1 MSKSKIVTVEQ
12 DPDTGDLIL
21 PLSDELMGQLDW
33 KIGDTVRWS
42 DNGDGTW
49 SLYKFEEQ
57 LEFDFDEKDDAILS
71 LLTENQRLKAENE
84 ELKRENKEIRTRFE
98 DDYK

>member
-1 MSKSKIVTVEQ
+1 MNNSKIVNVEK
-12 DPDTGDLIL
+12 DPETGDLIL
-21 PLSDELMGQLDW
+21 PLSDELMEQLGW
-33 KIGDTVRWS
+33 KIGDTVRWL

-49 SLYKFEEQ
+49 SLHKVEEQ
-57 LEFDFDEKDDAILS
+57 LELDFDEKDDAILS

-84 ELKRENKEIRTRFE
+84 ELKRDLKEIVARFE